1 MGCRHAPGGYNGRM
15 PLLGLRHLALRVRD
29 PQASKRFYAEAFGMA
44 VVWEPDPD
52 NVYMSSGS
60 DNLALHRA
68 EPAGP
73 GALDHLGFLVD
84 SREEVDRL
92 AARFRERGIIL
103 SAAPRDHRDGSRSFY
118 CLDPDGLRIQVLYEP
133 TLSRQ
138 TIR

>member
-1 MGCRHAPGGYNGRM
+1 MG
-15 PLLGLRHLALRVRD
+15 LLGLRHLALNVRD
-29 PQASKRFYAEAFGMA
+29 PQKSKQFYADCFEMK

-52 NVYMSSGS
+52 NVYMSSGP

-68 EPAGP
+68 ETAGP
-73 GALDHLGFLVD
+73 GALDHLGFIVET
-84 SREEVDRL
+84 REDVDRIAVHL
-92 AARFRERGIIL
+92 QEMGVTIAA
-103 SAAPRDHRDGSRSFY
+103 AVRDHRDGSRSFY